1 MVSHMSLPVEVIKSA
16 SGTELAYIVRAD
28 WNPARSEFV
37 TPDTFS
43 LQMGM
48 IVYGKDQA
56 IPAHVHLPIT
66 RQVHGTTE
74 VVTVRKGACEIDI
87 YDESRTFVASRALAL
102 GDIVMLLGGGHG
114 FRMTEDTVLFEV
126 KQGPYAHGKDKERF

>member
-1 MVSHMSLPVEVIKSA
+1 MTSDMNLPIEIVRSVA
-16 SGTELAYIVRAD
+16 GVDLAYIVRAD
-28 WNPARSEFV
+28 WMPNQTEFV

-48 IVYGKDQA
+48 IVYGRNQA

-87 YDESRTFVASRALAL
+87 YDDGRNFVASRALGL

-114 FRMTEDTVLFEV
+114 FRMSEDTVLFEV
-126 KQGPYAHGKDKERF
+126 KQGPYAQGKDKERF

>member
-1 MVSHMSLPVEVIKSA
+1 MSPPIEIIKSA
-16 SGTELAYIVRAD
+16 AGVELAYIVKAD
-28 WNPARSEFV
+28 WKPDRSEFV
-37 TPDTFS
+37 TPDNFG

-48 IVYGKDQA
+48 IVYGKGQA

-74 VVTVRKGACEIDI
+74 VVTVRSGACEIDI
-87 YDESRTFVASRALAL
+87 YDDGRNFVVSRSLAL
-102 GDIVMLLGGGHG
+102 GDTVMLLGGGHG

-126 KQGPYAHGKDKERF
+126 KQGPYAEGKDKERF